1 MISALGGPSTYT
13 TTSSGSSNKNHQQG
27 SKAAATSTSNNRVEG
42 TFCLPIVYGSI
53 AFYLGKQA
61 ANECTHRW
69 TLYVRGPNGDEDL
82 SCVIR
87 KVIFQLHPSF
97 PQPIREVTSPPF
109 ELTEKGWSV

>member
-1 MISALGGPSTYT
+1 MVTAVVGPNTNGGSTTSKNPHGSKGVVT
-13 TTSSGSSNKNHQQG
+13 TTSH
-27 SKAAATSTSNNRVEG
+27 NRVEG

-61 ANECTHRW
+61 ADECTHRW

-97 PQPIREVTSPPF
+97 PHPIREVTSPPF
-109 ELTEKGWSV
+109 ELTEK